1 MGQTEQE
8 SALSVLEAG
17 PLDTGQCGTVPA
29 GYVAMNLAQAAYN
42 AAKEAYQRPEIRAD
56 YERRK
61 AERNAR
67 AKQEEKD

>member
-1 MGQTEQE
+1 MRKKEPVAVMVKSGGKIDVD
-8 SALSVLEAG
+8 SIPPYA
-17 PLDTGQCGTVPA
+17 
-29 GYVAMNLAQAAYN
+29 AMNLAQAAYN

-56 YERRK
+56 YERWK